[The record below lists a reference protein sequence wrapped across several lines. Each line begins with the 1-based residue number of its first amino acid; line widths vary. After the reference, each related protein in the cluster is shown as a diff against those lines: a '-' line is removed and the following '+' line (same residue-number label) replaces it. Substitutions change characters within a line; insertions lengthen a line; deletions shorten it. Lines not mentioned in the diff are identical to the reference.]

1 MFEFTNPP
9 IYIRYSLL
17 TDKGIARWIL
27 TLDQLQ
33 DPVFNEAVNTWLVQY
48 KLISRGISVG
58 ARLYGE
64 EIFSDDK
71 IKIRDKESPLFLDC
85 GRWVCVINNN
95 ILPLNT
101 ILDIS
106 TIVSPT

>member
-1 MFEFTNPP
+1 MFEFENPP
-9 IYIRYSLL
+9 TYIRYSLL

-33 DPVFNEAVNTWLVQY
+33 DRVFNEAVNTWLTQY
-48 KLISRGISVG
+48 TLISRGVSIG
-58 ARLYGE
+58 AKLYGE

-71 IKIRDKESPLFLDC
+71 IKIQDRESSLFLDC
-85 GRWVCVINNN
+85 GRWVCIINNS
-95 ILPLNT
+95 ILPINT
-101 ILDIS
+101 ILDII